1 MARDSRRTC
10 VPRSQVI
17 SGRSVTVTNR
27 RQKVRWLATGF
38 PATDLV
44 RLSECHGDGEVVG
57 ASVLID
63 RFAHSANWRSAGP
76 RGAHTASRIQDHEQA
91 GSEYLNLFEDHASP
105 YLIIQYTAAPPLRID
120 RLVYPRRLPGSLHLH
135 DQAPWPEA
143 RRVALGGMPCVE
155 WCSGSASVWKGFQ
168 VRALPR
174 SGWAADG
181 MLLFASA
188 ACAVAIRHRASSSKC
203 ADVLIL
209 RAPLLVAVTPR

>member
-1 MARDSRRTC
+1 MINMPSGDELMARDSRRTC

-105 YLIIQYTAAPPLRID
+105 YLIIQYTAAPPLRLRDWFTHAGCQAHCICMIKL
-120 RLVYPRRLPGSLHLH
+120 RGPRRGVLP
-135 DQAPWPEA
+135 WEA
-143 RRVALGGMPCVE
+143 CPALNGALGV
-155 WCSGSASVWKGFQ
+155 
-168 VRALPR
+168 LR
-174 SGWAADG
+174 SG
-181 MLLFASA
+181 
-188 ACAVAIRHRASSSKC
+188 RASRCGLCHDPVGLPMGCCCSHRQPVPSRSVIEHHHRN
-203 ADVLIL
+203 VL
-209 RAPLLVAVTPR
+209 TF